1 MKKHRGSGAFLIHER
16 RKAVFLKA
24 KGFRRLTA
32 PGFYHSCA
40 SRRAM
45 GSAHRAG
52 WFRGEEKVLK
62 IDGAFAPR
70 VLRFDSGFA
79 AEGCGIAAFGGDEY
93 ICCLWYR
100 KPYNRPGGRGK
111 TSKPPFR
118 AMEMHPYSRCAG
130 LPPEGEVLET
140 LCLQVLM
147 KPKANL
153 RANLP
158 LRGGKRT

>member
-1 MKKHRGSGAFLIHER
+1 
-16 RKAVFLKA
+16 
-24 KGFRRLTA
+24 
-32 PGFYHSCA
+32 
-40 SRRAM
+40 M

-52 WFRGEEKVLK
+52 WFIGEEKVLK

-158 LRGGKRT
+158 LRGRCRRQKGCISIERSSVVWFSIPRSGITKLIARQGDTTTL